1 MGEGFLLFRAQ
12 QVQRTQ
18 LQAHLEAQEK
28 LILSGVFRQGAA
40 GVRQVPYLLQKLPV
54 PAAELPDPAVRR
66 FLPCCQLPPNRI
78 PPLRPLAEMQ

>member
-28 LILSGVFRQGAA
+28 LILSGVLRQGAA
-40 GVRQVPYLLQKLPV
+40 GVR
-54 PAAELPDPAVRR
+54 
-66 FLPCCQLPPNRI
+66 
-78 PPLRPLAEMQ
+78 